1 MEVLKTENK
10 LCMCCMEE
18 HEVQTIKIH
27 EKVTFKGI
35 PVEFDATYEYCEKSE
50 STLETE
56 EMITANHN
64 ALLSA
69 YQEAVDAA
77 RVETLYFP
85 VPAFGW
91 YKMEQRIVN
100 ELQAHCYHVVN
111 RKEKHFANDDM
122 WVVLNKDIVMV
133 RTNRKMVK
141 KVREILFRK

>member
-10 LCMCCMEE
+10 LCLCCMEE

-35 PVEFDATYEYCEKSE
+35 PVEFDAIYEYCDKCE

-69 YQEAVDAA
+69 YQEAVENAED
-77 RVETLYFP
+77 ETLYFP
-85 VPAFGW
+85 IPAFGW
-91 YKMEQRIVN
+91 HKMEKRIVN
-100 ELQAHCYHVVN
+100 ELHAQCYRVVN
-111 RKEKHFANDDM
+111 KKEKHFANDDM
-122 WVVLNKDIVMV
+122 WIVLNKNIVMV

-141 KVREILFRK
+141 KVSDILFRK